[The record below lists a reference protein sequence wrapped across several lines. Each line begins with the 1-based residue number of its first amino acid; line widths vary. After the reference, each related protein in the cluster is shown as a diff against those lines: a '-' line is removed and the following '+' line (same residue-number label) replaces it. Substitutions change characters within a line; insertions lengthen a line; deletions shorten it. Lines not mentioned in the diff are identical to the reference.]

1 MLDLIIVGAGVA
13 GLSASVYAQRAALE
27 ARTLERDGM
36 GGGQL
41 AEAVQVENYPGMT
54 QISGFDL
61 AQAMRRHAEALGS
74 VFETAEVLRLIQRQS
89 HWEVQCA
96 DGTRYKAR
104 AVIAAAGIAGQR
116 RAGQRII
123 RRNDAQLDQ
132 RIHRGDKPG
141 GMAAGICDT
150 L

>member
-54 QISGFDL
+54 HIYGFDL
-61 AQAMRRHAEALGS
+61 EQAMRRHSEALGS
-74 VFETAEVLRLIQRQS
+74 VFETA
-89 HWEVQCA
+89 
-96 DGTRYKAR
+96 
-104 AVIAAAGIAGQR
+104 
-116 RAGQRII
+116 
-123 RRNDAQLDQ
+123 
-132 RIHRGDKPG
+132 
-141 GMAAGICDT
+141 
-150 L
+150 